1 MHLEL
6 TPNLTTNEFIK
17 CFKRL
22 IARRGRPK
30 TVDSDNAKTFQAAA
44 KWLKLVIK
52 TEEFNEFLT
61 KENINWK
68 LNLPRAP
75 WWGGPFERLIGL
87 TKQSL
92 SKSLGKTSLSWNE
105 LESVLLDVEVN
116 LNSQPLTYIEDDIQ
130 YPILTPNI
138 MVLGLDTVMLEED
151 LEEEDDKN
159 SWKKRQKYIVRCKD
173 AAWRRWKREYLR
185 ALREIHNM
193 VHKTK
198 VVKIDIG
205 DMVMINGKDKRRGKW
220 KIGIV
225 KELFQGKDQKI
236 RSVEIKTA
244 KATSPIAVPSRTSLQ

>member
-61 KENINWK
+61 KENIKWK
-68 LNLPRAP
+68 FNLPRAP
-75 WWGGPFERLIGL
+75 WWGGHFERLIGL

-92 SKSLGKTSLSWNE
+92 FKSLGKTSLSWNE

-116 LNSQPLTYIEDDIQ
+116 LNNRPLTYIEDDIQ
-130 YPILTPNI
+130 YQILTPI
-138 MVLGLDTVMLEED
+138 SMLLGQDTVMLEED
-151 LEEEDDKN
+151 PEEDDKN
-159 SWKKRQKYIVRCKD
+159 S
-173 AAWRRWKREYLR
+173 
-185 ALREIHNM
+185 
-193 VHKTK
+193 
-198 VVKIDIG
+198 
-205 DMVMINGKDKRRGKW
+205 
-220 KIGIV
+220 
-225 KELFQGKDQKI
+225 
-236 RSVEIKTA
+236 
-244 KATSPIAVPSRTSLQ
+244 